1 MIRKTFFQTAS
12 LTLPRIFLLVL
23 NFLNLK
29 EQKVEDFFMALSGF

>member
-1 MIRKTFFQTAS
+1 MIRKTFFQAAS
-12 LTLPRIFLLVL
+12 LTLPSIFLLVL

>member
-12 LTLPRIFLLVL
+12 LMPARIFFLVL
-23 NFLNLK
+23 NLLNLK